1 MTWHKSPHAFALF
14 RFDIARA
21 FALASALLLAP
32 QARSERSNLV
42 GSPSFFSGPL
52 AAPIRARKLAL
63 RGESP
68 DLIGRFRLEPGF
80 SLS

>member
-1 MTWHKSPHAFALF
+1 MSWHKSPHAFALF

-42 GSPSFFSGPL
+42 GFPSFFSGPGF
-52 AAPIRARKLAL
+52 APILAKKLAL
-63 RGESP
+63 LGESP
-68 DLIGRFRLEPGF
+68 FLIGLRKLDPGF

>member
-1 MTWHKSPHAFALF
+1 MTWHISPHAFALF
-14 RFDIARA
+14 RFDIALA
-21 FALASALLLAP
+21 FARASALLLAP
-32 QARSERSNLV
+32 QALKERSSLV
-42 GSPSFFSGPL
+42 GLPFFFSGPR

-68 DLIGRFRLEPGF
+68 DLIGLLRFDPGF